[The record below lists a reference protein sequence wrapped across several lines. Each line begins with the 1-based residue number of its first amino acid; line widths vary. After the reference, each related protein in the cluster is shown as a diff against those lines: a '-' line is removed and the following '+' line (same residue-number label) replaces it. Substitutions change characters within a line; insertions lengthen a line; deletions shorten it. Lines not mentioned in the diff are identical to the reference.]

1 VRIAAFAAALALV
14 LGIAGSSVAEQS
26 KARTHTVTIEDMRYQ
41 PAVLVVAPGDTVVW
55 INKDLVA
62 HTATSQVGGFDSN
75 VILASDSWRYTV
87 QKKKGDFAY
96 ICTLHPAMKGTLRV
110 K

>member
-1 VRIAAFAAALALV
+1 VQIATFAAALGLM
-14 LGIAGSSVAEQS
+14 LGIIGPSAAAS
-26 KARTHTVTIEDMRYQ
+26 KAKTHTVTIEEMRFQ
-41 PAVLVVAPGDTVVW
+41 PAMLVVAPGDTVVW

-96 ICTLHPAMKGTLRV
+96 ICTLHPAMKGTLSV

>member
-1 VRIAAFAAALALV
+1 MRLATFAAGLGLL
-14 LGIAGSSVAEQS
+14 LGIIGPSVAAP
-26 KARTHTVTIEDMRYQ
+26 KAKTHTVTIEEMRFQ
-41 PAVLVVAPGDTVVW
+41 PTVLDVAPGDTVVW

-62 HTATSQVGGFDSN
+62 HTATSQVGGFDSK
-75 VILASDSWRYTV
+75 VIVASDSWRYTV

-96 ICTLHPAMKGTLRV
+96 ICTLHPAMKGMLRV